1 MVEGKY
7 LGKVGLKHRLEGL
20 GALLKVSLLHVDLAR
35 ESAQD
40 FSIVGVK
47 GDNDIVVVEHALGN
61 GQRRLGE
68 LSIALGRR
76 RNAVVKLGVG
86 QDQVDHARVGAVA
99 AGCGRRVG
107 LKNRDPGHR
116 ARKDLGAL
124 GCDLV
129 AVVGNGALT
138 TADLVAELIGGAY
151 DNVIGVVSSANKREL
166 FLEQFITMSL
176 VSVKGDKA
184 VRHGERLDLVVETA
198 LDVKEGR
205 RGGCKVPLVQIGN
218 VKIGLVGS
226 EINVF
231 EQTN

>member
-107 LKNRDPGHR
+107 LKNRNPGHR
-116 ARKDLGAL
+116 ARKDLSAL

-138 TADLVAELIGGAY
+138 TADLVAELIGSAY
-151 DNVIGVVSSANKREL
+151 DNVIGVVNSANKREL
-166 FLEQFITMSL
+166 SL
-176 VSVKGDKA
+176 SSLLPCPWSASKGTKLCDTGKDWIWSW
-184 VRHGERLDLVVETA
+184 RP
-198 LDVKEGR
+198 
-205 RGGCKVPLVQIGN
+205 PL
-218 VKIGLVGS
+218 
-226 EINVF
+226 
-231 EQTN
+231 T